1 MGKRELLLI
10 LGFIVFGAVVYQ
22 VTAGPA
28 DPARSN
34 WSFGGMI
41 QKIRREVSSNSASA
55 KSQTTVNAPVPDS
68 VHELRIVMRSG
79 RITVAGEDRDD
90 VAITVD
96 VSSTGYDQAEA
107 ERLAKATAVKLDQ
120 AGAILIATVDYP
132 VEGRQTASLEIKLPK
147 RLTLRLDEKSGVLTV
162 SDVGGVVIGAA
173 RGETKIARID
183 GPVQITQRG
192 SVITMED
199 VESIRLN
206 TFSGAEARIAKVR
219 GDASF
224 ILQGGELRAEELTG
238 VIEIESRNT
247 DVRLEKLEQN
257 RGTIRIN
264 ANNGEIVLE
273 GLQTETRID
282 GRDADI
288 RVTQSKA
295 AVLSI
300 YNDGDEPIELTVPPD
315 GFIIDAV
322 STEGKLTVDNALE
335 SAGIKVTGTGSSSGT
350 GTTPRQEYRA
360 NATVRGGGPTLTLR
374 ATRGDISLRSR

>member
-1 MGKRELLLI
+1 
-10 LGFIVFGAVVYQ
+10 
-22 VTAGPA
+22 
-28 DPARSN
+28 
-34 WSFGGMI
+34 
-41 QKIRREVSSNSASA
+41 
-55 KSQTTVNAPVPDS
+55 
-68 VHELRIVMRSG
+68 MRSG

-90 VAITVD
+90 VAITMD

-132 VEGRQTASLEIKLPK
+132 VEGRQTASLEIKVPK

-173 RGETKIARID
+173 RGETNIARID

-224 ILQGGELRAEELTG
+224 ILQGGELRAEDIAG

-257 RGTIRIN
+257 RRTIRIN

-300 YNDGDEPIELTVPPD
+300 YDDGDEPIELTVPPD

-322 STEGKLTVDNALE
+322 STEGRLTVDNALE
-335 SAGIKVTGTGSSSGT
+335 SAGIKVTGSGSSNGT
-350 GTTPRQEYRA
+350 GTSPRQEYRA